1 MAINQT
7 DKALNLCT
15 RLMAAA
21 TKVMEGVEELAR
33 LKDEKESAGVDFTA
47 APVETAL
54 SGSALKHANGTDFN
68 NVLSSG
74 AALKGWLETNF
85 HDDILQKVRP

>member
-1 MAINQT
+1 MPVSQV

-21 TKVMEGVEELAR
+21 GALMDAVEELQN
-33 LKDEKESAGVDFTA
+33 LKDEKESSGVDFTA
-47 APVETAL
+47 AAVETAL
-54 SGSALKHANGTDFN
+54 GTSVLKHANGTDFN

-74 AALKGWLETNF
+74 AAAKTWLETNF
-85 HDDILQKVRP
+85 HDDIFDKVRP